1 MNCKGSVK
9 RRTLV
14 NGYSDAVPTDCRGA
28 LKRGTLSN
36 DMDCKGV
43 LKQDTL
49 PMPFDGGAFYP
60 PTQYTADGV

>member
-14 NGYSDAVPTDCRGA
+14 NGYSDAVPTDCRDA

-36 DMDCKGV
+36 GTDRKGV
-43 LKQDTL
+43 LKQDIL
-49 PMPFDGGAFYP
+49 PDAIRWGAFYP
-60 PTQYTADGV
+60 PTQSTADGV

>member
-14 NGYSDAVPTDCRGA
+14 NGYSDAVPTDCTDA

-36 DMDCKGV
+36 GTYCKGV
-43 LKQDTL
+43 LKQDAL
-49 PMPFDGGAFYP
+49 PDAI
-60 PTQYTADGV
+60 